1 MSLSSDVI
9 SQFVKLNNQSGTKT
23 KTKTTLIGIV
33 NDPLMR
39 DATGKVAVTL
49 DGSSEIT
56 YATTGVSVA
65 AGNKVFVEIE
75 NHSAS
80 ITSNISDPSAST
92 TVIKNIQADSV
103 TTVDFQAEIARID
116 TLNANVASINQE
128 LEAQS
133 ATINTIEA
141 TTLSVDKAE
150 STYAK
155 IENLDATNARVTNL
169 ETKYGE
175 FDELFTERLDAA
187 EANIEDL
194 STNKLDAA
202 TAEITYAKI
211 ADLDATYAKITD
223 LDAANADIDTLE
235 TDVAD
240 INTLIFGSASGD
252 VIQTT
257 FANAVIAQLGDAQIK
272 SAMIE
277 NLSASKMTSGDIIT
291 NNVRVKSEDGSLLIS
306 DETMQ
311 ISDAT
316 RVRVQIGKD
325 ASGDYSINIW
335 DADGNLMFSKGGITD
350 NAIKDAIIRN
360 EMVSDTANIA
370 AHKLDIDS
378 LFEEIN
384 GSTNTIKSTQ
394 IYLDDQKQTLDVAF
408 ETVTTDIENLQND
421 ISTQGTQITA
431 IQGQITTKVWQSDID
446 TATNTLSTQY
456 SELEQEV
463 DGISTTVASHTAT
476 LSNKADSSDV
486 TDLEDR
492 VESAETKISQNET
505 SITSVANRTTAVEN
519 AFDNY
524 STTEQMNSAITQS
537 AEGITSS
544 VSETYATK
552 QNLTDD
558 IAYAQSYTGLVEE
571 RVTTA
576 ETLIEQLSDCIA
588 VLVTDANGESLM
600 TQTDEGWTFSTAH
613 IQSIVDTTSEGL
625 DSLTNEMGDV
635 NATVDALQQAVT
647 DLGILND
654 YVKIG
659 TYESEPCIELGETD
673 SDFKLLITN
682 TRIMFMEGTG
692 VPAYIN
698 NQSLYIKKAIIEEEL
713 QQGEF
718 VWKVRSN
725 GNLGLVWKGVTS

>member
-1 MSLSSDVI
+1 MSLSNDLI
-9 SQFVKLNNQSGTKT
+9 SQFVTLNKGETKEETKRVLTGT
-23 KTKTTLIGIV
+23 
-33 NDPLMR
+33 
-39 DATGKVAVTL
+39 VTRVDSSESYAGVRL
-49 DGSSEIT
+49 DGSENVTIVNLSGCTSKVSSKNRVTVNIENHVAMITGNLTNPAETEITVGEITANYATVGELTAATSRIKTLETDNATINGVLTTHTADIGSLQTAKLDASEAEIT
-56 YATTGVSVA
+56 YATIESLRATT
-65 AGNKVFVEIE
+65 EI
-75 NHSAS
+75 
-80 ITSNISDPSAST
+80 
-92 TVIKNIQADSV
+92 V
-103 TTVDFQAEIARID
+103 D
-116 TLNANVASINQE
+116 TLVADDGI
-128 LEAQS
+128 
-133 ATINTIEA
+133 
-141 TTLSVDKAE
+141 V
-150 STYAK
+150 
-155 IENLDATNARVTNL
+155 
-169 ETKYGE
+169 G
-175 FDELFTERLDAA
+175 RLDAA
-187 EANIEDL
+187 EADIESL
-194 STNKLDAA
+194 RTNKLSADAA
-202 TAEITYAKI
+202 AI
-211 ADLDATYAKITD
+211 TYAKITD
-223 LDAANADIDTLE
+223 LNAANADIDTLE
-235 TDVAD
+235 SDVAD

-252 VIQTT
+252 VIQTS

-272 SAMIE
+272 SAMVE
-277 NLSASKMTSGDIIT
+277 NLSASKITSGDIIT

-311 ISDAT
+311 ISDEN

-335 DADGNLMFSKGGITD
+335 DTDGNLMFSKGGITD
-350 NAIKDAIIRN
+350 SAIKEAIIRN
-360 EMVSDTANIA
+360 DMVSDTANIS

-384 GSTNTIKSTQ
+384 DSTKTIKSTR
-394 IYLDDQKQTLDVAF
+394 IYLDDEEQTLDVAF
-408 ETVTTDIENLQND
+408 KTVTSDVEDLQNGLSSQGTE
-421 ISTQGTQITA
+421 IST

-456 SELEQEV
+456 SELDQEV
-463 DGISTTVASHTAT
+463 DTLSATVTSHTAT
-476 LSNKADSSDV
+476 LSSKADSSEVADLKTRIDQ
-486 TDLEDR
+486 TDE
-492 VESAETKISQNET
+492 
-505 SITSVANRTTAVEN
+505 SITSLADRATVVEN
-519 AFDNY
+519 KFDGY

-537 AEGITSS
+537 ADSITSS

-552 QNLTDD
+552 QDLSDD
-558 IAYAQSYTGLVEE
+558 ITYAQSYTGLVEE

-698 NQSLYIKKAIIEEEL
+698 NQSLYIKKAIVEEEL